1 MLKKIA
7 YSGVEGAFAHIAAK
21 RLFPDELY
29 VSFGSFKEAYEA
41 VSSGDCDLA
50 VLPTENSYAGK
61 VKEVADLLEKGELHI
76 LSMHSFPI
84 IQNLLGIRGSRPGDI
99 KTVISHP
106 KALEQCDDYIN
117 AHGYKVIQ
125 AANTA
130 VAAKEV
136 IDRQDMSLA
145 AIASLETAARYGL
158 NVLDEKINSS
168 DDNVTTFAVVS
179 RDKDNTTEGEQTT
192 WE

>member
-7 YSGVEGAFAHIAAK
+7 YSGVEGAFAHIVAK

-61 VKEVADLLEKGELHI
+61 VKEVADLLDRGELNV
-76 LSMHSFPI
+76 LSTHSFPI
-84 IQNLLGIRGSRPGDI
+84 VQNLLGIRGSRIGDI

-106 KALEQCDDYIN
+106 KALEQCDAYIK

-130 VAAKEV
+130 VAAKEA
-136 IDRQDMSLA
+136 IERHDMSLA

-158 NVLDEKINSS
+158 KVLDEKINSS

-179 RDKDNTTEGEQTT
+179 RDKDNTTEGE
-192 WE
+192 